1 MALGMWTSDL
11 RALLPIHSVPPLP
24 KRRWGMKKG
33 LEDGVLSV
41 HNKGGAKGHRVTG
54 SSVGKPLRIQH
65 QATAETTE
73 PLYVHS
79 PGTQPVR
86 GRETIVNSYTHTH
99 THVTHHAYPGP
110 SPSPRENLTP
120 ALLAP
125 QREHTRTLLPQPR
138 FSGLGTLGEA
148 MNDGELVKVTP
159 NVTSAET
166 LWCSPVAQG
175 SVGMR

>member
-1 MALGMWTSDL
+1 MGMWTSDL

-99 THVTHHAYPGP
+99 PCNP
-110 SPSPRENLTP
+110 SCIPRTVSITE
-120 ALLAP
+120 
-125 QREHTRTLLPQPR
+125 
-138 FSGLGTLGEA
+138 
-148 MNDGELVKVTP
+148 GELNP
-159 NVTSAET
+159 GIA
-166 LWCSPVAQG
+166 SPTERTHQNSLATAQVLRTRDFGG
-175 SVGMR
+175 SHE